1 MKHIILPEEG
11 DRRLVFYLAMEE
23 FVARTICEDAFF
35 LWRVAPTVIIGRNQ
49 SLEDE
54 VDTGYCAENG
64 VQVYRRKSGGGCVYA
79 DKGNLMI
86 SAVTGIHGTAD
97 AFGSYLLHLNSFLGS
112 LGLDSSLSGR
122 NDILVEGRKVSGN
135 ALQMLPEK
143 SIVHG
148 TLLYDADLDAMRDAL
163 RPPVEKLGRHGISS
177 VRQRVANLTEYSSCM
192 RGIHCM
198 KDLMDSLVEH
208 FCSGTIM
215 LTRGQVD
222 RICEI
227 EKGYLDPDFIAGRS
241 LHQE

>member
-23 FVARTICEDAFF
+23 FVARNICEDAFF

-97 AFGSYLLHLNSFLGS
+97 A
-112 LGLDSSLSGR
+112 
-122 NDILVEGRKVSGN
+122 V
-135 ALQMLPEK
+135 
-143 SIVHG
+143 
-148 TLLYDADLDAMRDAL
+148 
-163 RPPVEKLGRHGISS
+163 
-177 VRQRVANLTEYSSCM
+177 
-192 RGIHCM
+192 
-198 KDLMDSLVEH
+198 
-208 FCSGTIM
+208 
-215 LTRGQVD
+215 
-222 RICEI
+222 
-227 EKGYLDPDFIAGRS
+227 
-241 LHQE
+241 